1 MAKTLTLADEIVILM
16 LDDETGNVKPDFRAV
31 ARVAIAAGALM
42 ELALIGRVDSDLQSL
57 FAINPEPVGDI
68 FLDDILSV
76 IVGEANKH
84 PSAWWVDHLSH
95 ADRDLVAQVR
105 RRLVRRRLVD
115 AGALLEEGRSEQFF
129 HMGRAY
135 IPSSG
140 REKREVKV
148 RLMSVLFKNEV
159 PDSRDI
165 LLLGLVHSTGALSAI
180 LSREEMEKAT
190 LRIEEFTALEDIGR
204 AVEAVAGQARDSAT
218 SLMMALYH

>member
-16 LDDETGNVKPDFRAV
+16 LDDETGNIKPDFRPV

-57 FAINPEPVGDI
+57 FAVNPQPVGDI
-68 FLDDILSV
+68 FLDEILDV
-76 IVGEANKH
+76 IAGDQNKH
-84 PSAWWVDHLSH
+84 PSAWWVDHLSR

-105 RRLVRRRLVD
+105 SRLVD
-115 AGALLEEGRSEQFF
+115 AGALLEERRSDQFF
-129 HMGRAY
+129 YMGRAY
-135 IPSSG
+135 VPSSG
-140 REKREVKV
+140 EAKGEVKA
-148 RLMSVLFKNEV
+148 RMMSILFKDEV

-180 LSREEMEKAT
+180 LSNDEMEKAKP
-190 LRIEEFTALEDIGR
+190 RIEDLTALEDIGR

-218 SLMMALYH
+218 SLMKALYR

>member
-1 MAKTLTLADEIVILM
+1 MRERRMAKTLTLADEIVILM
-16 LDDETGNVKPDFRAV
+16 LDNETGNIKPDFRAV

-57 FAINPEPVGDI
+57 FAVNPEPVGDI

-76 IVGEANKH
+76 IVGEKNKY
-84 PSAWWVDHLSH
+84 PSAWWVDHLAR
-95 ADRDLVAQVR
+95 ADSDLVAQVR
-105 RRLVRRRLVD
+105 SRLVD
-115 AGALLEEGRSEQFF
+115 AGVLLEERRSDQFF
-129 HMGRAY
+129 YMGRAY
-135 IPSSG
+135 VLSSG

-148 RLMSVLFKNEV
+148 RLMSILFKNEV

-180 LSREEMEKAT
+180 LSSEEMEKAT

-204 AVEAVAGQARDSAT
+204 AVEAVAGRARDSAT
-218 SLMMALYH
+218 SLMKTLYH

>member
-16 LDDETGNVKPDFRAV
+16 LDNETGNVKPDFKAV

-57 FAINPEPVGDI
+57 FAVNPEPVGDI

-76 IVGEANKH
+76 IVGEKSKH
-84 PSAWWVDHLSH
+84 TSAWWVDHLAR
-95 ADRDLVAQVR
+95 ADSDLVAQVR
-105 RRLVRRRLVD
+105 SRLVH
-115 AGALLEEGRSEQFF
+115 AGVLLEERRSDQFF
-129 HMGRAY
+129 YMGRAY
-135 IPSSG
+135 VPSSD

-148 RLMSVLFKNEV
+148 RLRSILFENEV

-180 LSREEMEKAT
+180 LSSEEMEKAT

-218 SLMMALYH
+218 SLMKTLYY